1 MKTTLIVIAIVSA
14 IGLAAAGGFWSGMQY
29 QSSLADRAQANFE
42 SARGPLSR
50 MPGGQRPEGQFQGG
64 GAPAGLITRAGT
76 AGSVKALEGNT
87 LTLSTA
93 QDVTTVKLSK
103 DTVIQKTV
111 TGSLEDLQTGVRV
124 MVAGERNDDGSID
137 AAQITILP
145 GDALLPVVPGQ
156 GNAPAPNP

>member
-1 MKTTLIVIAIVSA
+1 M
-14 IGLAAAGGFWSGMQY
+14 
-29 QSSLADRAQANFE
+29 
-42 SARGPLSR
+42 
-50 MPGGQRPEGQFQGG
+50 
-64 GAPAGLITRAGT
+64 
-76 AGSVKALEGNT
+76 KALQGDT

-93 QDVTTVKLSK
+93 QDVTSVKLSE

-145 GDALLPVVPGQ
+145 GDPIRT
-156 GNAPAPNP
+156 NP

>member
-1 MKTTLIVIAIVSA
+1 MKTTLIIIAIVLA
-14 IGLAAAGGFWSGMQY
+14 IGLAAAGGFWGGMQY
-29 QSSLADRAQANFE
+29 QSSLADQARADFE
-42 SARGPLSR
+42 SARGPLSG
-50 MPGGQRPEGQFQGG
+50 MPGGAIPSGQRPEGQFQGG
-64 GAPAGLITRAGT
+64 GAPGVAVTRGGT
-76 AGSVKALEGNT
+76 AGSVKALQGDT

-93 QDVTTVKLSK
+93 QDVTSVKLSE

-145 GDALLPVVPGQ
+145 GDPIRT
-156 GNAPAPNP
+156 NP